1 VVKHILIFA
10 ALIILPIDLFAVTAD
25 ELREM
30 SADINREKQQS
41 EMRVKTRDAGS
52 LLKAD
57 DQTGTTSVNTDRQNE
72 KKMKFRKK
80 DPAVSSPS
88 NNAGARSVPAQPGP
102 VPTGEII
109 ISDAVSSDIKAY
121 GIRIGTWMQ
130 GSINRNVSSAEPGL
144 VEITL
149 TADVVGDKRTLKAG
163 TILFA
168 QKQLNNATKRLDM
181 VIQKGITPNGHEF
194 KATGFIF
201 DTSQVSGLPGIIS
214 GDNTQSIKRGLNKGV
229 LAAAGAATRMLSNTS
244 IVGSA
249 AGAASGS
256 LTQDRDNLV
265 EQTTEQQ
272 LTVYVS
278 PQPVLIRVDQTF

>member
-1 VVKHILIFA
+1 MKQIVAFA
-10 ALIILPIDLFAVTAD
+10 ALILLPIDVFGVTAD

-30 SADINREKQQS
+30 SADINREQQQS
-41 EMRVKTRDAGS
+41 EMRAKTSDTGA
-52 LLKAD
+52 LLKTD
-57 DQTGTTSVNTDRQNE
+57 DQARSTSVDTNVPKGKII
-72 KKMKFRKK
+72 KKSRKK
-80 DPAVSSPS
+80 NGMTSSPS
-88 NNAGARSVPAQPGP
+88 NKGSTGPAPAQPGP

-109 ISDAVSSDIKAY
+109 VSDAVSSDIKAY

-130 GSINRNVSSAEPGL
+130 GSISRNVSSAEPGL

-168 QKQLNNATKRLDM
+168 QKQLNNATKRLEM

-201 DTSQVSGLPGIIS
+201 DTSQVSGLSGIIS
-214 GDNTQSIKRGLNKGV
+214 GDNVQSVKRGLNKGV
-229 LAAAGAATRMLSNTS
+229 LAAAGTAARMLSNTS

-249 AGAASGS
+249 AGATSGS